1 MHGTH
6 RTLDIPIPALCAQLT
21 SLNTTTQAPDD
32 PPHVQDSQCTQSDSS
47 ITSTFT
53 QVLPRRFYTKIHI
66 HPLFLQIVSQGTAH
80 PPQTRPYKGTVS
92 VEVFV
97 RRLRIRIVSQGVA
110 CTYSVGLGGC
120 LLDRMCFFTY
130 PRGYTLYICLCV
142 SFV

>member
-1 MHGTH
+1 MH
-6 RTLDIPIPALCAQLT
+6 
-21 SLNTTTQAPDD
+21 
-32 PPHVQDSQCTQSDSS
+32 PPLLH
-47 ITSTFT
+47 
-53 QVLPRRFYTKIHI
+53 
-66 HPLFLQIVSQGTAH
+66 IVSQGYAH
-80 PPQTRPYKGTVS
+80 LLPSRIQNSPYQGTVR